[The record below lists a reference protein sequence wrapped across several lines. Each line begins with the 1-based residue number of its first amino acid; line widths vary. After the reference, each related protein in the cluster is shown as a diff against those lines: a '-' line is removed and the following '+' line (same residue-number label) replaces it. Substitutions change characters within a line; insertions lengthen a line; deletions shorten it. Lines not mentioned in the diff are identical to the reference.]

1 MARIVESENTRRIN
15 MPKLT
20 DIEGIGITLA
30 RKLRSGGV
38 GSTDALLLRGANKNG
53 RRVISK
59 TSGID
64 ESRILRFVNQ
74 VDLMRVRGIGAEY
87 AELLEA
93 AGVDT
98 VPELAGRNPSNLAR
112 ALREVNAKKHL
123 VRAVPTEIRI
133 SNWIAQARRL
143 GRVVTH

>member
-1 MARIVESENTRRIN
+1 

-20 DIEGIGITLA
+20 DIEGIGPTLA
-30 RKLRSGGV
+30 KKLKSGGV
-38 GSTDALLLRGANKNG
+38 GSPDALLLRGASKKG
-53 RRVISK
+53 RRVVSK

-98 VPELAGRNPSNLAR
+98 VPELSGRNPSNLVG
-112 ALREVNAKKHL
+112 ALREVNAKKRL
-123 VRAVPTEIRI
+123 VRLVPSEIRV

-143 GRVVTH
+143 GKVVTH